1 MFKKIFNYL
10 VPENLPKKEKD
21 FRIRLI
27 STLVSLAIM
36 NMIVAIFNR

>member
-1 MFKKIFNYL
+1 MFKKLFNYL

-27 STLVSLAIM
+27 STLVALVIM
-36 NMIVAIFNR
+36 NMIVAFFNR